1 MIPTIFYFGLAK
13 IEIKTSCIMENKV
26 PNLLI
31 TLSEFRIIQL
41 AKEGLPKL
49 LLSFIFLLVLNSC
62 SKEATFDEVSP
73 SSIETTS
80 VLKEWATKKDK
91 LNQAKS
97 IEWDNAIPITFSDS
111 IKGHSAF
118 VKTASGFKE
127 FITFELGG
135 KRHGWFKSYKR
146 LNDTDMEIIINSI
159 EGKTLT
165 GGFIR
170 KSKTPI
176 SKGKIAYNKEM
187 NLLEM
192 EIDMIYQ
199 YLFGIMLGDVRVSA
213 PSLYQQGGGGGVG
226 RPLYLNYYG
235 YYEGGSGSGGGGD
248 GANINFTSYTYPEI
262 TNNLTNDCFNQV
274 LYELT
279 NNNLKGEIACIIEL
293 FDDSKKG
300 SGYDFTI
307 DNNYYE
313 EPKSFKINGILYTS
327 TIYGKTVGKNISLNM
342 ATLQNASKEL
352 IAKTIIHEILH
363 VYLNDSNMQDHIK
376 IASGFV
382 GEMALFLEKSYGM
395 NLQEAKSICASGLAK
410 IPNYELILKTIDSNL
425 TREKVDNTISKFSNA
440 SNTKQYGTYCN

>member
-1 MIPTIFYFGLAK
+1 
-13 IEIKTSCIMENKV
+13 MENKV
-26 PNLLI
+26 PFSPF
-31 TLSEFRIIQL
+31 TLRASQIMQL
-41 AKEGLPKL
+41 AKEGIPKL
-49 LLSFIFLLVLNSC
+49 LLGLIFTLVLNSC

-80 VLKEWATKKDK
+80 VLKEWATKNDK
-91 LNQAKS
+91 LKQAKS

-159 EGKTLT
+159 EGKVLT

-176 SKGKIAYNKEM
+176 SKGKIASNKEM

-342 ATLQNASKEL
+342 AEIMRLLVEKDAIIVAYKNYYEKTDQAIIQN
-352 IAKTIIHEILH
+352 
-363 VYLNDSNMQDHIK
+363 
-376 IASGFV
+376 
-382 GEMALFLEKSYGM
+382 
-395 NLQEAKSICASGLAK
+395 NLQTQ
-410 IPNYELILKTIDSNL
+410 N
-425 TREKVDNTISKFSNA
+425 
-440 SNTKQYGTYCN
+440 

>member
-1 MIPTIFYFGLAK
+1 
-13 IEIKTSCIMENKV
+13 MEYKV
-26 PNLLI
+26 PFSPF
-31 TLSEFRIIQL
+31 TLSEFLIIQM
-41 AKEGLPKL
+41 AKEGLLKL
-49 LLSFIFLLVLNSC
+49 LLGLISLLVLNSC
-62 SKEATFDEVSP
+62 SKEATLDEVIP
-73 SSIETTS
+73 SSVETTS
-80 VLKEWATKKDK
+80 VLKEWATKNDK

-97 IEWDNAIPITFSDS
+97 IEWDNSIPISLSDS

-146 LNDTDMEIIINSI
+146 LNDTDMEIIIKSI

-176 SKGKIAYNKEM
+176 SKGKIASNKEM
-187 NLLEM
+187 NLLEI

-248 GANINFTSYTYPEI
+248 GAIINFTSYTYPEI
-262 TNNLTNDCFNQV
+262 TNNLTNDCFNQI
-274 LYELT
+274 LNELT
-279 NNNLKGEIACIIEL
+279 NNNLKGEIASIIEL

-327 TIYGKTVGKNISLNM
+327 TKYGKTVGKNISLNM

-363 VYLNDSNMQDHIK
+363 VYLNESSMQDHIK
-376 IASGFV
+376 IASGYV

-395 NLQEAKSICASGLAK
+395 NLLEAKSICASGLAK

-425 TREKVDNTISKFSNA
+425 TPGKVDNTISKFSNT

>member
-1 MIPTIFYFGLAK
+1 
-13 IEIKTSCIMENKV
+13 MENKV
-26 PNLLI
+26 PL
-31 TLSEFRIIQL
+31 TLSEFRVIHFTP
-41 AKEGLPKL
+41 EGFFKL
-49 LLSFIFLLVLNSC
+49 LFGLFFLLLLNSC
-62 SKEATFDEVSP
+62 SKEAALDEVRPASV
-73 SSIETTS
+73 ETTS
-80 VLKEWATKKDK
+80 VLKEWATKNDK

-97 IEWDNAIPITFSDS
+97 IEWDNAIPISFSDS

-118 VKTASGFKE
+118 VRTASGFKE

-135 KRHGWFKSYKR
+135 KRNGWYKSYKR
-146 LNDTDMEIIINSI
+146 LNDTDMEIIIKSI

-176 SKGKIAYNKEM
+176 SKGKIASNKEM

-192 EIDMIYQ
+192 EIDMIFQ

-274 LYELT
+274 LNELKG
-279 NNNLKGEIACIIEL
+279 NNLKGEIACIIEL

-425 TREKVDNTISKFSNA
+425 TREKVDNTISKFSNT